1 MAKKTKYGE
10 ETELISIRVPKSKK
24 EEISN
29 RFYGI
34 LNEYILGSEQNPF
47 ITENKAQEW
56 AKEHKTVIKTQSESH
71 EVEMSL
77 DEIYECIEVFKG
89 VPDVEYRSY
98 VNPRKDSAF
107 MDKNDVDVYYAYW
120 GLRYYKFANKKE
132 FDKFLKEK
140 SIK

>member
-10 ETELISIRVPKSKK
+10 ETELISIRVPKSRK

-34 LNEYILGSEQNPF
+34 LNEYILGSSINPF
-47 ITENKAQEW
+47 ITENKAPELV
-56 AKEHKTVIKTQSESH
+56 KEHGQVINVQSESSD
-71 EVEMSL
+71 VEFSL
-77 DEIYECIEVFKG
+77 DEIYDCIEVFKG

-107 MDKNDVDVYYAYW
+107 MDKNDIDVYYAYW
-120 GLRYYKFANKKE
+120 DLKYYKFANKKE
-132 FDKFLKEK
+132 FDRFLKEK
-140 SIK
+140 LIK